1 MRKNKMGLL
10 TALAVVMLTG
20 ATGRAEAQH
29 QVEAG
34 APSAQANTEKAGQT
48 STIAEKT
55 AGMQKL
61 GGYFNLYWDAKQG
74 KLWLEIDKWGTEFL
88 YQTGL
93 PAGIGS
99 NDIGLDR
106 GQLGTTGIVRFDR
119 VGPKVLLVQENF
131 RYRAVSND
139 PDERR
144 AVRDSFAES
153 TLWGFTVAAEEK
165 AEEKDRVLVDA
176 TDFFL
181 RDAKGV
187 AESLRNSRQGA
198 YRSDGSRCA
207 IYLPNT
213 KNFPLNTEVEATL
226 TFVGE
231 DPGAF
236 VHQVVPSPEAIT
248 VREHHSFVQLP
259 PPGYKPR
266 PYDPR
271 ASFYGIQ
278 YMDYATPISE
288 PIVKRFMARHRLEKK
303 DPKQA
308 MSEPVK
314 PIVYYLD
321 RGAPEPI
328 RSALL
333 EGARWWN
340 QAFEAAG
347 YKNAFRVEMLPED
360 ADLMDLRYNVIQ
372 WVHRS
377 TRGWSYGASVIDPRT
392 GEIIKGHVTLGS
404 LRVRQDYLIAEALL
418 APYEKGKPPS
428 QKMQQMAL
436 ARLRQLAAHEVGH
449 TLGLEHNYT
458 ASTVNRSS
466 VMDYP
471 PPYIKLGADGVPDLS
486 DAYATGIGEWDKV
499 SVTYGYQD
507 FPAGADEHAALNK
520 ILHDAFARGL
530 RFLTDQD
537 ARPPGSSSSL
547 AHLWDSGTNA
557 VDELNRLMQVRAAAL
572 RRFGENNIREGAP
585 MATLEDVFVPLY
597 MLHRYQVEAASKLV
611 GGMDY
616 TFALRG
622 DGETP
627 TQIVAP
633 AEQRRALNAVLATL
647 KPEVLALPDSLLKI
661 IPPRP
666 PEYDRGREH
675 FKIRTSPAFDA
686 LAPAEA
692 AAQQTLQFL
701 FNPERAARLLEFHA
715 RNAEN
720 PGLQEVMEAIV
731 NATWKAPHGEGYG
744 EQVAN
749 AVDDTVLYDLMGL
762 AANSGASDEAR
773 AMATLELHELD
784 VWLGR
789 QLARQQG
796 VVDQAHLSFAL
807 RQIEQFEKDPKSID
821 LTPPAQAPDGPPI
834 GTDED
839 GDLEWWNL

>member
-1 MRKNKMGLL
+1 
-10 TALAVVMLTG
+10 
-20 ATGRAEAQH
+20 
-29 QVEAG
+29 
-34 APSAQANTEKAGQT
+34 
-48 STIAEKT
+48 
-55 AGMQKL
+55 MQKWA
-61 GGYFNLYWDAKQG
+61 GYFNLYWDAKQG

-88 YQTGL
+88 YQSGL

-106 GQLGTTGIVRFDR
+106 GQLGATRIVRFDR
-119 VGPKVLLVQENF
+119 SGPKVLLMQENLE
-131 RYRAVSND
+131 YRAVSND

-144 AVRDSFAES
+144 AVHDSFAES
-153 TLWGFTVAAEEK
+153 ALWGFTVAAEEK
-165 AEEKDRVLVDA
+165 TEEKGRVLVDA

-181 RDAKGV
+181 RDAHHVPEALQRAK
-187 AESLRNSRQGA
+187 QGA
-198 YRSDGSRCA
+198 FHLEGTRCA

-226 TFVGE
+226 TFTGTE
-231 DPGAF
+231 PGLW
-236 VHQVVPSPEAIT
+236 VRQVTPSPEAIT

-271 ASFYGIQ
+271 ASFFGIQ

-303 DPKQA
+303 DPKAA
-308 MSEPVK
+308 MSEPVQ
-314 PIVYYLD
+314 PITYYLD

-347 YKNAFRVEMLPED
+347 YKNAFRVEMLPEG

-372 WVHRS
+372 WVHRA
-377 TRGWSYGASVIDPRT
+377 TRGWSYGAGVIDPRT

-418 APYEKGKPPS
+418 APYEKGKPVSP
-428 QKMQQMAL
+428 KVQQMAL

-499 SVTYGYQD
+499 SITYGYQD
-507 FPAGADEHAALNK
+507 FPPGVDEHAALNK

-537 ARPPGSSSSL
+537 ARPAGSSSSL

-572 RRFGENNIREGAP
+572 KRFGENNIREGAP
-585 MATLEDVFVPLY
+585 LATLEDVLVPLY

-633 AEQRRALNAVLATL
+633 AEQRRALAALLATL
-647 KPEVLALPDSLLKI
+647 KPEVLALPEPLLRM

-666 PEYDRGREH
+666 PEYERGREH

-692 AAQQTLQFL
+692 AAQHALQFL
-701 FNPERAARLLEFHA
+701 FNPERAARLVEFHA
-715 RNAEN
+715 RDKEN
-720 PGLQEVMEAIV
+720 PGLGEVLDAVLASSWRSLHADGYLGQIDNV
-731 NATWKAPHGEGYG
+731 VDNA
-744 EQVAN
+744 
-749 AVDDTVLYDLMGL
+749 VLYDLMSLG
-762 AANSGASDEAR
+762 ANDHASDEVR
-773 AMATLELHELD
+773 AIANQELHKLHD
-784 VWLGR
+784 WLNAPPDGR
-789 QLARQQG
+789 PAIS
-796 VVDQAHLSFAL
+796 DQAHIAFAV
-807 RQIEQFEKDPKSID
+807 RQIEQFDKDPKKID
-821 LTPPAQAPDGPPI
+821 LTSPADPPDGPPI
-834 GTDED
+834 GVDED
-839 GDLEWWNL
+839 WDWDWPN